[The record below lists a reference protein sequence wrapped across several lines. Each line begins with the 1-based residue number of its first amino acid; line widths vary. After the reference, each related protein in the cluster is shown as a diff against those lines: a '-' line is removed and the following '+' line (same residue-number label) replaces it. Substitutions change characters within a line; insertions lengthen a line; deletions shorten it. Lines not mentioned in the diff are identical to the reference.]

1 MMIRVALFGVV
12 TVIVV
17 GATIIVADGLINPAQ
32 TPNETITSRFP
43 DSRGRPSFAKRSR
56 PSTEPASPFLRFRKW
71 LKRHASL
78 AAFLPDQIAGPYGC
92 SRDGQLQGIGVR

>member
-17 GATIIVADGLINPAQ
+17 GATIIVADRLINPAE

-56 PSTEPASPFLRFRKW
+56 PSMAQTTRQPRRLPARSNSRTLR
-71 LKRHASL
+71 L
-78 AAFLPDQIAGPYGC
+78 LPRWSIA
-92 SRDGQLQGIGVR
+92 R